1 MCNEISAT
9 YNGIKRTSGDRDNLQ
24 TKEHEFIDVVGLKSS
39 KGTMRFND
47 IKLLQKAELKKG
59 TRYDIVLD
67 NDNVNV
73 PISISA
79 DGKTYRKVNSNK
91 IILEENGSTTDLSSD
106 SFRTSLGRQ
115 TRALNLKLKSEGKQ
129 PIRPIKRK
137 W

>member
-47 IKLLQKAELKKG
+47 IILLQKAELKKG